1 MDKVFV
7 REALFEFLQTI
18 YKFEQK
24 ELEAFSLSWQEIL
37 LLKNLL
43 VLEVS
48 TMGVVA
54 TMLEIKAF
62 QATRLV
68 DGLVKKEFVERF
80 TNQDDKRIKSIM
92 ITAQGK
98 ARMEEVDDFHHSVI
112 ENAAKDLGTERTTE
126 ILKTMYHLEELLGLK
141 ENK

>member
-24 ELEAFSLSWQEIL
+24 ELGAFSLSWQEML

-43 VLEVS
+43 VIEACS
-48 TMGVVA
+48 MGVVA
-54 TMLEIKAF
+54 AMLEIKAF

-68 DGLVKKEFVERF
+68 DGLVRKEFVERL
-80 TNQDDKRIKSIM
+80 TNQDDKRIKSIK
-92 ITAQGK
+92 ITEEGK
-98 ARMEEVDDFHHSVI
+98 VRMEEVDDFHHSVI
-112 ENAAKDLGTERTTE
+112 EHAAKDLGTERTSE
-126 ILKTMYHLEELLGLK
+126 ILKTMYHLEALLGLK
-141 ENK
+141 ENS